1 MTTKF
6 QNKYRIESA
15 RLHNWDY
22 RSDGS
27 YFITICTKNRDHF
40 FGDIQNGNMILTE
53 IGQLAYQFWNE
64 IPDHFPSIELGN
76 FVIMPNHVHG
86 ILTIHGYNKNIIWDG
101 NKPASSSISFVET
114 LQCNV
119 STNDMDDKN
128 DNNDSKSKNEKMS
141 KISPKPGSIS
151 TIIRSYKSVVT
162 KHSKQFD
169 SNFAWQFRFHDHI
182 IRNNRSFYF
191 IQKYITQN
199 PLKWENDRF
208 NK

>member
-27 YFITICTKNRDHF
+27 YFITICSKNREHF
-40 FGDIQNGNMILTE
+40 FGDIQNGKMVLTE
-53 IGQLAYQFWNE
+53 IGQLAIQFWKE

-101 NKPASSSISFVET
+101 NKPLSLSIEET
-114 LQCNV
+114 LQCNI
-119 STNDMDDKN
+119 STIDNDG
-128 DNNDSKSKNEKMS
+128 NDSKSKNEKMS

-151 TIIRSYKSVVT
+151 TIIRSYKSVVS
-162 KHSKQFD
+162 KHSKKFN
-169 SNFAWQFRFHDHI
+169 SNFAWQSRFHDHI
-182 IRNNRSFYF
+182 IRNQNSFYV
-191 IQKYITQN
+191 IQKYISNN
-199 PLKWENDRF
+199 PINWENDRF

>member
-27 YFITICTKNRDHF
+27 YFITICSKNKEHF
-40 FGDIQNGNMILTE
+40 FGEIQNNEMNLTE
-53 IGQLAYQFWNE
+53 IGQLANQFWKE
-64 IPDHFPSIELGN
+64 IPEHFPCIELGN

-101 NKPASSSISFVET
+101 NKPLSSISSFVET
-114 LQCNV
+114 LQCKV
-119 STNDMDDKN
+119 STNDDA
-128 DNNDSKSKNEKMS
+128 KSKNEKMS

-151 TIIRSYKSVVT
+151 TIIRSYKSVVS

-169 SNFAWQFRFHDHI
+169 SNFAWQSRFHDHI
-182 IRNNRSFYF
+182 IRNRHSFYV
-191 IQKYITQN
+191 IQKYISQN
-199 PLKWENDRF
+199 PMNWDNDRF

>member
-6 QNKYRIESA
+6 QNKFRIESA

-40 FGDIQNGNMILTE
+40 FGKIQNEKINLTE

-101 NKPASSSISFVET
+101 NKPASSS
-114 LQCNV
+114 
-119 STNDMDDKN
+119 MDDKN

-169 SNFAWQFRFHDHI
+169 SNFAWQSRFHDHI
-182 IRNNRSFYF
+182 IRNRYSFYV
-191 IQKYITQN
+191 IQKYIFNN
-199 PLKWENDRF
+199 PKNWENDRF

>member
-1 MTTKF
+1 MTPKF

-40 FGDIQNGNMILTE
+40 FGKIQNEKMNLTE
-53 IGQLAYQFWNE
+53 IGQLAYQFWKE
-64 IPDHFPSIELGN
+64 IPDHFSSIELGN

-101 NKPASSSISFVET
+101 NKPASSS
-114 LQCNV
+114 
-119 STNDMDDKN
+119 MDDKN

-169 SNFAWQFRFHDHI
+169 SNFAWQSRFHDHI
-182 IRNNRSFYF
+182 IRNRHSFYV
-191 IQKYITQN
+191 IQKYIFNN
-199 PLKWENDRF
+199 PKKWENDRF

>member
-1 MTTKF
+1 MTPKF

-40 FGDIQNGNMILTE
+40 FGKIQNEKMNLTE
-53 IGQLAYQFWNE
+53 IGQLAYQFWKE
-64 IPDHFPSIELGN
+64 IPDHFSSIELGN

-101 NKPASSSISFVET
+101 NKPASSS
-114 LQCNV
+114 
-119 STNDMDDKN
+119 MDDKN

-169 SNFAWQFRFHDHI
+169 SNFAWQSRFHDHI
-182 IRNNRSFYF
+182 IRNRYSFYV
-191 IQKYITQN
+191 IQKYIFNN
-199 PLKWENDRF
+199 PKNWENDRF

>member
-1 MTTKF
+1 MKF
-6 QNKYRIESA
+6 
-15 RLHNWDY
+15 
-22 RSDGS
+22 
-27 YFITICTKNRDHF
+27 
-40 FGDIQNGNMILTE
+40 
-53 IGQLAYQFWNE
+53 
-64 IPDHFPSIELGN
+64 
-76 FVIMPNHVHG
+76 
-86 ILTIHGYNKNIIWDG
+86 LTIHGYNKNIIWDG
-101 NKPASSSISFVET
+101 NKPASSISSS
-114 LQCNV
+114 L
-119 STNDMDDKN
+119 ND
-128 DNNDSKSKNEKMS
+128 DNKNDSKSKNEKMS

-169 SNFAWQFRFHDHI
+169 SNFAWQSRFHDHI

>member
-1 MTTKF
+1 MTPKF

-27 YFITICTKNRDHF
+27 YFITICTKNREHF

-53 IGQLAYQFWNE
+53 IGQLAYQFWKE
-64 IPDHFPSIELGN
+64 IPDHFSSIELGN

-101 NKPASSSISFVET
+101 NKPASSS
-114 LQCNV
+114 
-119 STNDMDDKN
+119 MDDKN

-169 SNFAWQFRFHDHI
+169 SNFAWQSRFHDHI
-182 IRNNRSFYF
+182 IRNRYSFYV
-191 IQKYITQN
+191 IQKYIFNN
-199 PLKWENDRF
+199 PKNWENDRF

>member
-6 QNKYRIESA
+6 QNKFRIESA

-27 YFITICTKNRDHF
+27 YFITICTKNREHF
-40 FGDIQNGNMILTE
+40 FGDIQNGIMILTE
-53 IGQLAYQFWNE
+53 IGQLAYQFWKE

-101 NKPASSSISFVET
+101 NKP
-114 LQCNV
+114 
-119 STNDMDDKN
+119 TNDMDDEN
-128 DNNDSKSKNEKMS
+128 DNDDSKSKNEKMT

-151 TIIRSYKSVVT
+151 TIIRSYKSVVS

-169 SNFAWQFRFHDHI
+169 SNFGWQSRFHDHI
-182 IRNNRSFYF
+182 IRNQHSFYV
-191 IQKYITQN
+191 IQKYIYNN
-199 PLKWENDRF
+199 PKNWENDRF

>member
-1 MTTKF
+1 M
-6 QNKYRIESA
+6 N
-15 RLHNWDY
+15 
-22 RSDGS
+22 
-27 YFITICTKNRDHF
+27 
-40 FGDIQNGNMILTE
+40 LTE

-101 NKPASSSISFVET
+101 NKPASSSISFVDT

-128 DNNDSKSKNEKMS
+128 DNDDSKSKNEKMS

-169 SNFAWQFRFHDHI
+169 SNFAWQSRFHDHI

>member
-53 IGQLAYQFWNE
+53 IGQLAYQFWKE
-64 IPDHFPSIELGN
+64 IPDHFSSIELGN

-169 SNFAWQFRFHDHI
+169 SNFAWQSRFHDHI
-182 IRNNRSFYF
+182 IRNRHSFYV
-191 IQKYITQN
+191 IQKYISNN
-199 PLKWENDRF
+199 PINWGNDRF